1 MTASDICLTSL
12 DDFVAVAQP
21 TLERA
26 LVARFGLQ
34 DGMEAAADA
43 LAYCC
48 SDWERLR
55 TLRNP
60 VGYLFRV
67 GESKAKRRDRRRR
80 HLVVLTDASSTTDT
94 PLDVDLQRALL
105 RLKPEQRVAIVLV
118 HAHGHTY
125 AEAAA
130 LMDAPVTR
138 ITNHINRGLT
148 RLRRLLEER

>member
-1 MTASDICLTSL
+1 MTASEICLTSL
-12 DDFVAVAQP
+12 DDFVAAAQP
-21 TLERA
+21 VLERA

-34 DGMEAAADA
+34 DGMDAAADA
-43 LAYCC
+43 LAYGCAEW
-48 SDWERLR
+48 DRLR
-55 TLRNP
+55 TLTNP

-80 HLVVLTDASSTTDT
+80 QLVLLTDVSSTTDT
-94 PLDVDLQRALL
+94 LLDVDLQRALM

-130 LMDAPVTR
+130 LLDAPVTT
-138 ITNHINRGLT
+138 ITNHVNRGLT
-148 RLRRLLEER
+148 RLRRLLEE